1 MHATIIGHMTDAAAA
16 TSFEKANTAY
26 EEGQKAFKENPTLEN
41 SLKNYNDIKNRNKMD
56 AVRGAKGN
64 HGYTNPSKDYSAG
77 TVSTGFIGGQAVMPG
92 AYKPPKFASDGEG
105 FTQEQIDAKKKMEEK
120 QKSVAKPKSKIDMG
134 KIAVGANTALSALSG
149 LTGFAAKMGDA
160 SRKLVQTAL
169 NPSPTGLNE
178 MKGFADTTQQ
188 IGDATKAG
196 VKGISDTQKQ
206 FKDNQKLLKER
217 DDFRDYNELEKI
229 REKYVDMMDKAPN
242 DSNWGDIAEQY
253 QNEVMKYFTDA
264 GRDISKLDPN
274 SVQAKQIKRVA
285 RELTNMGQ
293 RKKSQVGLE
302 NARKVQDAKEK
313 KFEAKTKLD
322 DEKSI
327 LRDIN
332 LHDKTQIADML
343 KTGKDRNN
351 NDLSDDDKLT
361 LDLLLNINDLD
372 TAAEM
377 SAGGEGI
384 SPKVFKRLAKE
395 AEDRAFKTIDPAMRQ
410 RLEKASD
417 NYWFKANEAQL
428 AHDEREYRRYESIYN
443 NPKIPLVEKLRT
455 MNKGKNRGYELND
468 VQKFE
473 EVGFVPNKNLIKD
486 ARFILD
492 KNEAA
497 AKALDENSPM
507 RQFALKQVEY
517 ERAKLTPAF
526 MLADIHNNVFEKLER
541 TVPGKEIEMVP
552 RYIRGKEGQDMTGAQ
567 WFDAIEANPDIIE
580 LTDEN
585 AKAAIYSAVYED
597 AMLANA
603 RLNDAWD
610 KYREEFEKDPKNAK
624 FLGMNTPVLNKNGQV
639 QKDRFGNTVTIG
651 SELAREVT
659 DHLNNYDR
667 SLNLLHERGSKVPAN
682 MKEIMKGIGF
692 VVNDYVNNGGAG
704 AHVLVPPGAAPGGS
718 SPKGFVDF
726 DTITLTSAS
735 GQPLDPNHI
744 LDKDDLGFISE
755 VNKMADP
762 ADRTQMIVAKALRGL
777 NGSDVFQKATAGA
790 DMTLLTKAVNEYLNT
805 GKLSSDS
812 KDMLIRL
819 FNAVEAYDN
828 AFGGRIVSSLPQA
841 SRHAMRHIYS
851 LIKNM

>member
-1 MHATIIGHMTDAAAA
+1 MHATIIGHMTDTAAA

-26 EEGQKAFKENPTLEN
+26 EEGQNAFRENPTLEN
-41 SLKNYNDIKNRNKMD
+41 SLRNYNDIKNRNIMD
-56 AVRGAKGN
+56 TVRGAKKN

-77 TVSTGFIGGQAVMPG
+77 DVSTEFNGGQAVMPG

-105 FTQEQIDAKKKMEEK
+105 FTQEQIDAKMKAEEK
-120 QKSVAKPKSKIDMG
+120 QKSVAKPKSKIDVG

-188 IGDATKAG
+188 IGDAAKAG

-242 DSNWGDIAEQY
+242 DSNWGDIAGQY
-253 QNEVMKYFTDA
+253 QDEVTKYFTDA
-264 GRDISKLDPN
+264 GRDMSKLDPN

-293 RKKSQVGLE
+293 RKKSQVRLE
-302 NARKVQDAKEK
+302 NARKVQEAKEK
-313 KFEAKTKLD
+313 KFEAKTKFD

-332 LHDKTQIADML
+332 LYDKTQIADML
-343 KTGKDRNN
+343 RTGKDRNG

-377 SAGGEGI
+377 SSGGEGI
-384 SPKVFKRLAKE
+384 SAKVYKKLAKE
-395 AEDRAFKTIDPAMRQ
+395 AEDRISKTVDPVEKQKLEDAWLKYEQ
-410 RLEKASD
+410 RAESAKV
-417 NYWFKANEAQL
+417 EA
-428 AHDEREYRRYESIYN
+428 DKREYKLSESVYN
-443 NPKIPLVEKLRT
+443 DPNRSLIDKLQY
-455 MNKGKNRGYELND
+455 MNRGKNRGYELND
-468 VQKFE
+468 IKKIE
-473 EVGFVPNKNLIKD
+473 EVGFIPNKNLIKD

-492 KNEAA
+492 KNWEA
-497 AKALDENSPM
+497 AKASGGK
-507 RQFALKQVEY
+507 QALKRIEY

-526 MLADIHNNVFEKLER
+526 MLADIQANVFEKLEK
-541 TVPGKEIEMVP
+541 TGKGKDLQMVP

-567 WFDAIEANPDIIE
+567 WFDAVESNPQVIE

-603 RLNDAWD
+603 RLKQAWD
-610 KYREEFEKDPKNAK
+610 DYQTELRMDPNAV
-624 FLGMNTPVLNKNGQV
+624 FQGLNTPVLDEKTGQE
-639 QKDRFGNTVTIG
+639 QKDKYGKTVTIG
-651 SELAREVT
+651 SELAREVSK
-659 DHLNNYDR
+659 HLMGYDR
-667 SLNLLHERGSKVPAN
+667 SLDLLHERGSEVSPN

-692 VVNDYVNNGGAG
+692 VVNDYIRNGGAG
-704 AHVLVPPGAAPGGS
+704 AHVLVPPGAAPGGG
-718 SPKGFVDF
+718 SPRGFVDF

-744 LDKDDLGFISE
+744 LDKDDLSFISE
-755 VNKMADP
+755 VNKITDP

-790 DMTLLTKAVNEYLNT
+790 DMTLLTKAANEYLNT

-812 KDMLIRL
+812 KDMLIKL
-819 FNAVEAYDN
+819 FNAVEAYDD

-841 SRHAMRHIYS
+841 SRHATRHIYS